1 MEYWI
6 FSKKEL
12 NIIVDLMVQ
21 TLLTLPDK
29 SEISVIQLFG
39 ETIKSVF
46 IKDKDKEGYPIHGLK
61 LLDFKLKTGEYLSKL
76 IKWDFKMLYG
86 IQIIHKDLICLSC
99 LQKRR
104 LKLASSSMDLIL
116 MDYVWDYRIIY
127 QQSTDQRRIFLIS
140 LKTYLK

>member
-39 ETIKSVF
+39 ETMKSVF

-61 LLDFKLKTGEYLSKL
+61 LLDFKLKTGEYLA
-76 IKWDFKMLYG
+76 
-86 IQIIHKDLICLSC
+86 HP
-99 LQKRR
+99 
-104 LKLASSSMDLIL
+104 
-116 MDYVWDYRIIY
+116 
-127 QQSTDQRRIFLIS
+127 
-140 LKTYLK
+140 

>member
-39 ETIKSVF
+39 DTSV
-46 IKDKDKEGYPIHGLK
+46 Y
-61 LLDFKLKTGEYLSKL
+61 
-76 IKWDFKMLYG
+76 
-86 IQIIHKDLICLSC
+86 
-99 LQKRR
+99 
-104 LKLASSSMDLIL
+104 
-116 MDYVWDYRIIY
+116 
-127 QQSTDQRRIFLIS
+127 
-140 LKTYLK
+140 